1 MSYKVILGIDIR
13 HVLKAC
19 DIAIKIMYII
29 TIYKSKTDNK
39 TNYTGESKYLLITL
53 INYLKS

>member
-1 MSYKVILGIDIR
+1 MSYKVILSIDIR

-29 TIYKSKTDNK
+29 TIYTKVRQTTK
-39 TNYTGESKYLLITL
+39 LITRESL
-53 INYLKS
+53 NIY